1 MRRPL
6 PTPTLDELGSLLKLG
21 VSVLAATRD
30 ANMRPAISR
39 CGGARV
45 GNDGLVRVAI
55 ALPEGARTL
64 ANLESTG
71 VIALTAVLPTTYRT
85 LQVKGREA
93 RRVEWPE
100 LDQIVISH
108 RAAFVEEVLAIGL
121 ARENAPVMWSTR
133 FVAIAFTPDEIFDQ
147 TPGPS
152 AGLAFV
158 A

>member
-1 MRRPL
+1 MRGPL
-6 PTPTLDELGSLLKLG
+6 PTPTLDELGALLKLG

-30 ANMRPAISR
+30 ANMKPAISR
-39 CGGARV
+39 CGGARL
-45 GNDGLVRVAI
+45 GDDGLVRVAI

-64 ANLESTG
+64 ANIESTG
-71 VIALTAVLPTTYRT
+71 VVALTAVLPTTYRT
-85 LQVKGREA
+85 LQVKGHDA
-93 RRVEWPE
+93 RRIDWPE
-100 LDQIVISH
+100 LEQVALAH
-108 RAAFVEEVLAIGL
+108 RAAFVEQVIAVGL

-133 FVAIAFTPDEIFDQ
+133 FVAVAFTPGEIFDQ

>member
-1 MRRPL
+1 
-6 PTPTLDELGSLLKLG
+6 LKLG

>member
-30 ANMRPAISR
+30 ANMKPSIVR
-39 CGGARV
+39 CGAARL
-45 GNDGLVRVAI
+45 GDEGLVRVAVP
-55 ALPEGARTL
+55 LPEGARTL
-64 ANLESTG
+64 ANLESTR

-85 LQVKGREA
+85 LQVKGRDA
-93 RRVEWPE
+93 RRIEWSGLE
-100 LDQIVISH
+100 EIVIAH
-108 RAAFVEEVLAIGL
+108 RAAFVEEVLAVGL

-133 FVAIAFTPDEIFDQ
+133 FVAIAFTPEEIFDQ

-152 AGLAFV
+152 AGLTLV